1 MKKAVLWGVVS
12 FLFALTSCNRNNGQN
27 EAAEISYN
35 GDTVTV
41 NSTSPI
47 CGKIKLATI
56 VEESFSEE
64 FRTVGT
70 AQAETG
76 KYAEICTPFDGR
88 VTNALVRLGNK
99 VSAGQGLF
107 EISSS
112 DFLETSK
119 EYFQASTNYEK
130 VEADYQRKKTLFE
143 HGLTSKR
150 ELDEAF
156 AEAENAR
163 KDKESAEA
171 TLRVFNMNPSSI
183 KMGQPLRVCSPISG
197 EVVAS
202 NITPGKFIKADDE
215 AIATIADLSTMWVN
229 ALIKERYIS
238 TVTLGGQ
245 AEIFTESEPDNVIWG
260 KVINVGSVV
269 DEETRS
275 VQVLLGCD
283 NADRKLKHG
292 MYVSVHFMSEPHPAI
307 VLPSTAVFQGEQSS
321 FVFVATDKPNTYIRR
336 QVVVSTSSDDNQKI
350 CVRSGLTPGE
360 RVISEGGIYLAD

>member
-1 MKKAVLWGVVS
+1 MKKVVLLGIVFSIVA
-12 FLFALTSCNRNNGQN
+12 FVSCNSNNSQN
-27 EAAEISYN
+27 ESAEIIYN
-35 GDTVTV
+35 GDSVTI

-47 CGKIKLATI
+47 CKKIKVVT
-56 VEESFSEE
+56 VTEEQFSDE

-76 KYAEICTPFDGR
+76 KYAEVCTPFDGR
-88 VTNALVRLGNK
+88 VTNALVHLGSK

-107 EISSS
+107 EMSSS

-119 EYFQASTNYEK
+119 EYFQAVNNYEK
-130 VEADYQRKKTLFE
+130 AEADYQRKKTLFE
-143 HGLTSKR
+143 HGLTAQR

-156 AEAENAR
+156 AEADNAR

-171 TLRVFNMNPSSI
+171 TLRVYNMNPSSI

-202 NITPGKFIKADDE
+202 NITTGKFIKADDE

-245 AEIFTESEPDNVIWG
+245 AEIFTEADNENVIWG
-260 KVINVGSVV
+260 KVINVGSIV

-275 VQVLLGCD
+275 VQVLLSCD

-321 FVFVATDKPNTYIRR
+321 YVFVATDKPNTYIRR
-336 QVVVSTSSDDNQKI
+336 QVQVSTSSDDNQKI
-350 CVRSGLTPGE
+350 CVRRGLNPGE
-360 RVISEGGIYLAD
+360 RVISDGGIYLAD